1 MLCRGRGLLAFFTL
15 AAAFPAAA
23 QTYAPTATGL
33 RQLVADDAAILPA
46 PYAKKLR
53 NQEAAWEKSVG
64 VNCFANGDGSKS
76 CYPDAKGMIETIQT
90 HIFKMDGY
98 LFDGE
103 KWSATFQISPEGL
116 KNLDSGMPG
125 ASTPIHLDQDI
136 PQIVAPL
143 DAKARAFNAAVKTYL
158 QFFWMQ
164 QGGPPQANP
173 QADQWSDVELDYA
186 PNAGALAGV
195 ISLSITLDD
204 YTHGAVHG
212 EGQVDDY
219 NWNLAENRHVI
230 PADLFRPD
238 TDWQLGI
245 ADGWRSGLRRR
256 TAIHK
261 FSTDS

>member
-1 MLCRGRGLLAFFTL
+1 
-15 AAAFPAAA
+15 
-23 QTYAPTATGL
+23 
-33 RQLVADDAAILPA
+33 
-46 PYAKKLR
+46 
-53 NQEAAWEKSVG
+53 
-64 VNCFANGDGSKS
+64 
-76 CYPDAKGMIETIQT
+76 
-90 HIFKMDGY
+90 
-98 LFDGE
+98 
-103 KWSATFQISPEGL
+103 
-116 KNLDSGMPG
+116 
-125 ASTPIHLDQDI
+125 
-136 PQIVAPL
+136 
-143 DAKARAFNAAVKTYL
+143 
-158 QFFWMQ
+158 MQ